1 MYSDLTQATTIL
13 NNGHFTCVLRRGEE
27 VITDTRRGIRP
38 LMELLDSGRDLRRF
52 SAADKVVGKAAA
64 MIYCLLQISALH
76 AGVLSR
82 PALQILQRQQ
92 CYIGTEAAGKNAE
105 IQIGIT
111 IVGPLRRVKQ
121 GLHAVIQRQR
131 IALQRAFAMGREV
144 KADHRRAEDAH
155 LFRKGSQNL
164 RVLAH
169 TKAVDTQNTTAGR
182 AKIRLI
188 HSAGNP
194 QMSI

>member
-82 PALQILQRQQ
+82 PALQILQRHG
-92 CYIGTEAAGKNAE
+92 IRVTWDTLVDAIRNRTGTGFCPMES
-105 IQIGIT
+105 
-111 IVGPLRRVKQ
+111 
-121 GLHAVIQRQR
+121 AVMELDDPSMAPDAI
-131 IALQRAFAMGREV
+131 
-144 KADHRRAEDAH
+144 RRA
-155 LFRKGSQNL
+155 
-164 RVLAH
+164 LAALDS
-169 TKAVDTQNTTAGR
+169 K
-182 AKIRLI
+182 
-188 HSAGNP
+188 
-194 QMSI
+194 